1 VMAGFLIPAEDH
13 VRISAAVAAAESA
26 SDGEIGTM
34 VARQSDDYAEWAV
47 LLSTLASMA
56 VPALIA
62 LWPDEFDAALLALT
76 NSWHGGFGTGE
87 LMVAGLALQLLA
99 FVLVWLLLRWQALR
113 IALTPA
119 FLKRARVHA
128 AAVKAFKIGIESRT
142 RAATGVLIYLSL
154 AERRAEI
161 IADDAITS
169 RVGSEEWGEALTL
182 LIDEVHNARPGQ
194 GIVDAVTHA
203 GTLLARHFPRSHDDS
218 NEMPDRLIEL

>member
-1 VMAGFLIPAEDH
+1 MAAFLIPAEDH
-13 VRISAAVAAAESA
+13 VRISAAVAAAEAA

-62 LWPDEFDAALLALT
+62 VWPDEFDAALLALT
-76 NSWHGGFGTGE
+76 DSWHGGFGTGE
-87 LMVAGLALQLLA
+87 LMLAGLALQLVA
-99 FVLVWLLLRWQALR
+99 FILVWLLLRWQALR
-113 IALTPA
+113 MALTPA

-154 AERRAEI
+154 AEHRAEI
-161 IADDAITS
+161 VADDAITS
-169 RVGSEEWGEALTL
+169 KVGAEEWGEALTA
-182 LIDEVHNARPGQ
+182 LIEEVRAGRPGE
-194 GIVDAVTHA
+194 GIIEAVTHA

>member
-1 VMAGFLIPAEDH
+1 MATFLIPAEDH
-13 VRISAAVAAAESA
+13 ARISAAVAAAESA

-62 LWPDEFDAALLALT
+62 VWPEQFDAALLALT
-76 NSWHGGFGTGE
+76 GSWHGGFGTGE
-87 LMVAGLALQLLA
+87 LMLAGLALQLVA
-99 FVLVWLLLRWQALR
+99 FILVWLLLRWQALR
-113 IALTPA
+113 MALTPA

-154 AERRAEI
+154 AEHRAEI
-161 IADDAITS
+161 VADDAITS
-169 RVGSEEWGEALTL
+169 KVGAEEWGEALTA
-182 LIDEVHNARPGQ
+182 LIEEVRAGRPGE
-194 GIVDAVTHA
+194 GIIEAVTHA
-203 GTLLARHFPRSHDDS
+203 GALLARHFPRSHDDS

>member
-1 VMAGFLIPAEDH
+1 MAAFLIPAEDH
-13 VRISAAVAAAESA
+13 ARISAAVAAAESA

-62 LWPDEFDAALLALT
+62 VWPDQFDASLLGLT
-76 NSWHGGFGTGE
+76 DSWHGGFGTGE
-87 LMVAGLALQLLA
+87 LMLAGLALQLVA
-99 FVLVWLLLRWQALR
+99 FILVWLLLRWQALR
-113 IALTPA
+113 LALTPA

-154 AERRAEI
+154 AEHRAEI
-161 IADDAITS
+161 VADDAITS
-169 RVGSEEWGEALTL
+169 KVGAEEWGEALTA
-182 LIDEVHNARPGQ
+182 LIEEVRDGRPGQ
-194 GIVDAVTHA
+194 GIIDAVTHA
-203 GTLLARHFPRSHDDS
+203 GTLLAQHFPRSHDDA

>member
-1 VMAGFLIPAEDH
+1 MAAFLIPAEDH
-13 VRISAAVAAAESA
+13 ARISAAVAAAESA

-62 LWPDEFDAALLALT
+62 VWPEQFDASLLALT

-87 LMVAGLALQLLA
+87 LMLAGLALQLVA
-99 FVLVWLLLRWQALR
+99 FILVWLLLRWQALR
-113 IALTPA
+113 MALTPA

-154 AERRAEI
+154 AEHRAEI
-161 IADDAITS
+161 VADDAITS
-169 RVGSEEWGEALTL
+169 KVGAEEWGEALTA
-182 LIDEVHNARPGQ
+182 LIEEVRAGRPGQ
-194 GIVDAVTHA
+194 GIIEAVTHA
-203 GTLLARHFPRSHDDS
+203 GALLARHFPRSHDDS